1 MPWDADIQAQGY
13 LNELKALASAQA
25 LCLVALSLH
34 ALCPASV
41 TGDEGGIF
49 LLWQGEVVNSCGC
62 D

>member
-25 LCLVALSLH
+25 LSPVALSLH

-49 LLWQGEVVNSCGC
+49 PLWQGQAVNNSGC